1 MSPDQYCRDKL
12 ASVASSAHYSLLFVP
27 TARRRA
33 ATALYALRR
42 ELDEAIENASDPAIA
57 RAGLAWWA
65 QEIQHL
71 FEQKPQHPVTRA
83 LAPHLPVYGLSS
95 APFALSLQARLRL
108 LEPAPFDD
116 FDALVQHCYLVAAP
130 FGQMAATV
138 FGAVEPATQAH
149 ARELAL
155 AIQMILMV
163 RDAGRHAR
171 RGRIV
176 FPMRDLRDFDVKP
189 EDLSAARYVEGFAPL
204 MARQA
209 ERARAALRSAA
220 AQLPAPQRRAQA
232 PGIILGA
239 LYETLLDELE
249 RSDFRVLH
257 QRIALT
263 PVRKLL
269 IAWRTWVFG
278 PPRGGAMAR

>member
-1 MSPDQYCRDKL
+1 MSPDQYCREKL
-12 ASVASSAHYSLLFVP
+12 ACVASSAHYSLLFLP
-27 TARRRA
+27 IARRRA

-42 ELDEAIENASDPAIA
+42 ELDEVIENASDPAVA
-57 RAGLAWWA
+57 RAGLGWWA
-65 QEIQHL
+65 QEIQNL
-71 FEQKPQHPVTRA
+71 FDEKPQHPVTRA
-83 LAPHLPVYGLSS
+83 LAPHVPVYGFSP

-108 LEPAPFDD
+108 VDADPFDD
-116 FDALVQHCYLVAAP
+116 FDALAQHCYLLAAP
-130 FGQMAATV
+130 FGEMAAMT
-138 FGAVEPATQAH
+138 FGAVEPATRAH

-155 AIQMILMV
+155 AVQVILMV
-163 RDAGRHAR
+163 RDAGRYAR
-171 RGRIV
+171 KGRIV

-189 EDLSAARYVEGFAPL
+189 EDLSSGRYVEGFAAL
-204 MARQA
+204 AGRQA

-220 AQLPAPQRRAQA
+220 EQLPPSQRRAQA

-249 RSDFRVLH
+249 RSNFRVLH

-278 PPRGGAMAR
+278 PPRGGALPR

>member
-1 MSPDQYCRDKL
+1 MSPDQYCREKL
-12 ASVASSAHYSLLFVP
+12 ASTASSAYYSLLFLPV
-27 TARRRA
+27 ARRRA

-42 ELDEAIENASDPAIA
+42 ELDEAVENASDPTVA
-57 RAGLAWWA
+57 RAGLSWWA
-65 QEIQHL
+65 QEIQRL
-71 FEQKPQHPVTRA
+71 FEQTPQHPVTRA
-83 LAPHLPVYGLSS
+83 LAPHVPVYGLSP
-95 APFALSLQARLRL
+95 APFALSLQARLRQ
-108 LEPAPFDD
+108 LEPEPFDD
-116 FDALVQHCYLVAAP
+116 FDALAQHCYLLAAP
-130 FGQMAATV
+130 FGEMAAMT
-138 FGAVEPATQAH
+138 FGAAEPATRAH

-171 RGRIV
+171 KGRIV
-176 FPMRDLRDFDVKP
+176 FPLRDLRDFDVKP
-189 EDLSAARYVEGFAPL
+189 EDLSSARYVEGFGPL
-204 MARQA
+204 ASRQA

-220 AQLPAPQRRAQA
+220 AQLPATQRRDQA
-232 PGIILGA
+232 PGVILGA

-269 IAWRTWVFG
+269 IAWRTWMFG
-278 PPRGGAMAR
+278 PPGRGALAR